1 LSGDK
6 SHSADL
12 ETLASQVGQKL
23 LEAGQCMVTA
33 ESCTGGWIAKCIT
46 DIAGSSRW
54 FERGFVTYSNQAKME
69 MLGVAG
75 STLKQYGAVSE
86 ETVRE
91 MAAGALRHSQ
101 AQLAVAVSGIAGP
114 GGGTPEKPL
123 GTVWLAWQR
132 QGQTCQTRLFHFD
145 GGREAVRR
153 QAVQKALEGVLNV
166 LGTT

>member
-1 LSGDK
+1 
-6 SHSADL
+6 
-12 ETLASQVGQKL
+12 
-23 LEAGQCMVTA
+23 MVTA